1 LDYAHDTTGSCVI
14 GGYVYRGKKVRALHN
29 LYVFADCF
37 GPGLTNFLGKVW
49 TLRYH
54 DGVASDFT
62 DITSQLFP
70 TRVGGY
76 TLNALTS
83 LGEDANGELYLVD
96 EDVAG
101 GTGVGSVYKIVR
113 SQ

>member
-1 LDYAHDTTGSCVI
+1 
-14 GGYVYRGKKVRALHN
+14 
-29 LYVFADCF
+29 VFVDCF
-37 GPGLTNFLGKVW
+37 GPGPTKFLGKVW

-76 TLNALTS
+76 PLNTLTS
-83 LGEDANGELYLVD
+83 LGEDANGELCLVD

-101 GTGVGSVYKIVR
+101 GTGVGSIYKIVR
-113 SQ
+113 GQ